1 MVTEDQVQQLE
12 ADLAAARAEVA
23 RLQATP
29 GNADGQNSNSS
40 DARVAAL
47 YRQPKIPNFCRDN
60 PQTWFLQAEITLRNA
75 GIRNSVTKADFI
87 AEKLDLE
94 ALQVIQEIMTRDP
107 APADIFELVKNK
119 LIATFGSSAEE
130 RLRKLIKGQVHSDGK
145 PSLILNALRALNV
158 RCDVEILKTIF
169 LEQLPAKCKAALS
182 LSEVVDLDR
191 LAALADK
198 FVEASGAE
206 LQVSAVASQASFEKL
221 EAQIAWLASEI
232 KSLKTRQ
239 GRSRSRGQSRPV
251 AKSVSVGSSEKAAFG
266 KLNGPRCVGAV
277 GEELPSRRLHIR
289 DGGSGLVFLIDTGA
303 EVSLVPRDSSW
314 SLKPTDLKLF
324 AANNTPIQTFG
335 EVQLLVDLRLKSP
348 FSWKFC
354 VAAVPY
360 PIIGADLLNHFGLL
374 VDIRKRR
381 LIDPNNNMSS
391 CGFVKQVASFSVG
404 VTSSDEVAKLLSAFP
419 EVTGHKP
426 AKKIGSPDVFHH
438 IVTNGPPISERVR
451 RLTPEKYKAVKLEFE
466 QLVREG
472 YCRHSS
478 SPWASPL
485 HLTKKRDGSW
495 RVCGDFRRLNSV
507 TEPDHYPLP
516 HLHDYAIALHGK
528 CIFSTL
534 DLHKAYHQIPVAP
547 EDVPKTAVITPFGLF
562 EYLGTP
568 FGLRNAC
575 QSFQRYINRALSG
588 LDFVFVY
595 LDDILIFSSSAQ
607 EHFGHLRV
615 VLERLE
621 RFGLQLN
628 LGKCKLVKDEVNFLG
643 YVINSDGSK
652 PSVDSV
658 QAVLNFPKPRTVV
671 QLRRFL
677 GMVNTYRRGI
687 PHAAKTQAPLNDYIR
702 GSVKNDK
709 REIAWTPEA
718 DAAFEKAKEDLAGV
732 ALLSHPAIGAETR
745 LVTDASDLAMGAV
758 VEQRQGE
765 RWRPLGFFSR
775 KFTPAQTRYST
786 YDRELTAV
794 YEATKYFRYF
804 LEAMEFYIL
813 TDHKPLIHAF
823 KQRADKALP
832 RQCRQ
837 LSFVSQFTTS
847 IQHIAGIENSVA
859 DALSRVDLIRL
870 PVEFNLL
877 ELAQLQKA
885 DPELAGLLEGA
896 EKHSLVIKSIEWGQ
910 DHHKVFCDV
919 SGSVLHPYV
928 PQLLRRRVF
937 ELFHSPAHPGAK
949 VTDNIIRQSCEG
961 YSYILTMID
970 RFSRWPEAVP
980 LKDISAI
987 TVARAFFDNWIAR
1000 FGTPC
1005 TLTTDQ
1011 GPQFESQVFKALLNL
1026 LGVRRIRTAAYHP
1039 AANGMIERWHRD
1051 LKKALMCHNN
1061 KNWLGQLSTVMLGL
1075 RTAVRL
1081 DSKASPAD
1089 FLYGT
1094 SLRVPGEFCLPDD
1107 FRPDPQFFL
1116 EEFRVHMRNVKPVP
1130 VAHRYK
1136 PRAFFFKDL
1145 RTCTHVFLKA
1155 PPAKK
1160 VLERPYSG
1168 PHEIIER
1175 ISDQD
1180 YKIVVNGSPRTV
1192 STELLKPAHFIPE
1205 DLQPPPLPETFALP
1219 KQAPEVRHILKTLL
1233 QLLGGVAD
1241 GNLTVLRK
1249 NTS

>member
-1 MVTEDQVQQLE
+1 MAGFPAGNPGSTWIFSEDQVQQLE
-12 ADLAAARAEVA
+12 ANLAAARAEVA

-29 GNADGQNSNSS
+29 GNADSQNSNSS
-40 DARVAAL
+40 DAR
-47 YRQPKIPNFCRDN
+47 
-60 PQTWFLQAEITLRNA
+60 AEISLPNA
-75 GIRNSVTKADFI
+75 GIQNSVTKADFI

-119 LIATFGSSAEE
+119 LIATFGSSAKE
-130 RLRKLIKGQVHSDGK
+130 RLRKLIKGQVHS
-145 PSLILNALRALNV
+145 V
-158 RCDVEILKTIF
+158 
-169 LEQLPAKCKAALS
+169 EQLPAKCKAALS

-198 FVEASGAE
+198 FVEASGTE
-206 LQVSAVASQASFEKL
+206 LL
-221 EAQIAWLASEI
+221 
-232 KSLKTRQ
+232 
-239 GRSRSRGQSRPV
+239 
-251 AKSVSVGSSEKAAFG
+251 
-266 KLNGPRCVGAV
+266 
-277 GEELPSRRLHIR
+277 
-289 DGGSGLVFLIDTGA
+289 
-303 EVSLVPRDSSW
+303 
-314 SLKPTDLKLF
+314 
-324 AANNTPIQTFG
+324 
-335 EVQLLVDLRLKSP
+335 
-348 FSWKFC
+348 
-354 VAAVPY
+354 
-360 PIIGADLLNHFGLL
+360 
-374 VDIRKRR
+374 
-381 LIDPNNNMSS
+381 
-391 CGFVKQVASFSVG
+391 VASFSVG
-404 VTSSDEVAKLLSAFP
+404 VTSSDEVAKLLSEFP

-451 RLTPEKYKAVKLEFE
+451 RLTPEKYKAVKQEFE

-495 RVCGDFRRLNSV
+495 RVCGNFRRLNSV
-507 TEPDHYPLP
+507 TEPDRYPLP

-652 PSVDSV
+652 PSADSV

-687 PHAAKTQAPLNDYIR
+687 PHAAETQAPLNDYIR
-702 GSVKNDK
+702 GSVKNDEH
-709 REIAWTPEA
+709 EIAWTPET
-718 DAAFEKAKEDLAGV
+718 DAAFKKAKEDLAGV

-794 YEATKYFRYF
+794 YEATKHFSSALTRLHLVSADNFR
-804 LEAMEFYIL
+804 LL
-813 TDHKPLIHAF
+813 
-823 KQRADKALP
+823 R
-832 RQCRQ
+832 
-837 LSFVSQFTTS
+837 
-847 IQHIAGIENSVA
+847 
-859 DALSRVDLIRL
+859 
-870 PVEFNLL
+870 NLL
-877 ELAQLQKA
+877 LAFDMLPA
-885 DPELAGLLEGA
+885 DPELAELLGGA

-910 DHHKVFCDV
+910 DHYKVFCDV
-919 SGSVLHPYV
+919 SGSVLCPYV
-928 PQLLRRRVF
+928 TQLLRRRVF

-949 VTDNIIRQSCEG
+949 MTDNIIRQRAWCKTCVDCQSSKISRHVKNDPCTFVAPDGRFTHIHMDIVGPLPSCEG

-1000 FGTPC
+1000 FDTPL

-1026 LGVRRIRTAAYHP
+1026 LGVQRIRTAAYHP

-1094 SLRVPGEFCLPDD
+1094 SLRVS
-1107 FRPDPQFFL
+1107 
-1116 EEFRVHMRNVKPVP
+1116 
-1130 VAHRYK
+1130 
-1136 PRAFFFKDL
+1136 
-1145 RTCTHVFLKA
+1145 A

-1175 ISDQD
+1175 ISDQN

-1205 DLQPPPLPETFALP
+1205 DLQLPPLPETFALP
-1219 KQAPEVRHILKTLL
+1219 KQAP
-1233 QLLGGVAD
+1233 
-1241 GNLTVLRK
+1241 
-1249 NTS
+1249 